1 MWHMTLYY
9 YLSDRFAPC
18 LRNKIEYLYSSE
30 QQAQTVDDILVF
42 SGANMVDIYRLQIC
56 QSQIIQYTVDY
67 IYFRVLVLEC
77 VFLGVLHNK
86 QYISFVDVRFCHYE
100 SYFYIISSDV
110 KLVIIAKMLL
120 LLIYSKYIC
129 IIINTVVLNKIILTI
144 QVCSL
149 FLF

>member
-1 MWHMTLYY
+1 M
-9 YLSDRFAPC
+9 
-18 LRNKIEYLYSSE
+18 
-30 QQAQTVDDILVF
+30 
-42 SGANMVDIYRLQIC
+42 
-56 QSQIIQYTVDY
+56 
-67 IYFRVLVLEC
+67 
-77 VFLGVLHNK
+77 LG
-86 QYISFVDVRFCHYE
+86 HYE

-144 QVCSL
+144 QVWSL